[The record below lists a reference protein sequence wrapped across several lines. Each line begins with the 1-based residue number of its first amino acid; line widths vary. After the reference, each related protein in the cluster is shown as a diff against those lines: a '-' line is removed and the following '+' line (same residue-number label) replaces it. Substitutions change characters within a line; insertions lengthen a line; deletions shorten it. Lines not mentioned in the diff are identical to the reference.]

1 MAEMLHELVSKRESK
16 ERLSSGRFEE
26 MLARAQIAYQQVYS
40 QDTRAQQSI
49 DIVLRQRPEPAIGST
64 IQMPHAVFANEV
76 MIYTYT
82 GDAIG
87 TYRGWVRTN

>member
-16 ERLSSGRFEE
+16 ERLSSGGLEE

-82 GDAIG
+82 GGHHG